1 MSAPVVSAEPGQQ
14 IVGAFELMNAKHL
27 RRLPVVEGGRLV
39 GIVTE
44 RDLLRWVG
52 AVAVE

>member
-1 MSAPVVSAEPGQQ
+1 
-14 IVGAFELMNAKHL
+14 MNEREI

-52 AVAVE
+52 RVAKE